1 MFKADVL
8 IGLTGLFSQFKTV
21 FKIQL
26 FYMRKIC
33 DIILY
38 YIQFIFNCLKPTIVT
53 DFKMKKERVCLYHS
67 IFMDYGSEACFGVVG
82 Y

>member
-38 YIQFIFNCLKPTIVT
+38 YI
-53 DFKMKKERVCLYHS
+53 
-67 IFMDYGSEACFGVVG
+67 
-82 Y
+82 